1 MIGALIASELKQR
14 IRGKRWWI
22 LLVLW
27 ILLLLGLV
35 ALVRAGANQAAR
47 FAGEFVVVGPTM
59 FGSLALFVLGLSCLI
74 VPSLTTTAING
85 ERDRGTLAVLQATLY
100 RPEHL
105 LAAKFAAA
113 FVTAAV
119 FVLVTIPLAMW
130 SASEGGVS
138 TVRALVVYVVLL
150 AMCAL
155 FIALGLAASSLIR
168 RPGLSALAAYGSVFL
183 LTAGLPIL
191 FGISMLSA
199 QHTVTRQVDNQ
210 TITYTESRVGWR
222 WILLAPDPFVI
233 LADAAPRQRSRFVS
247 DPLAVI
253 REAARSSRQQHET
266 HPVVEE
272 GAVSFEGDLSPPEP
286 PPLWPVGLGFGA
298 AMIALSCYAVLR
310 KLHVPARHLAP
321 GERVA

>member
-1 MIGALIASELKQR
+1 MIDALIVSELKQR
-14 IRGKRWWI
+14 MRGKRWWI
-22 LLVLW
+22 LLGVW

-35 ALVRAGANQAAR
+35 ALVRAGATRAAE
-47 FAGEFVVVGPTM
+47 FSGEFVQVGPTM
-59 FGSLALFVLGLSCLI
+59 FGSLALFVLGLSCLV
-74 VPSLTTTAING
+74 VPSLTATAVNG

-100 RPEHL
+100 RPKDVL
-105 LAAKFAAA
+105 LAKFSAA

-119 FVLVTIPLAMW
+119 FVLATIPLAIW

-138 TVRALVVYVVLL
+138 AVRAVVVYVVLL

-155 FIALGLAASSLIR
+155 FIAIGLAASSLVR
-168 RPGLSALAAYGSVFL
+168 RPGLSALAAYAGVFL

-191 FGISMLSA
+191 FGLSMLSA
-199 QHTVTRQVDNQ
+199 TPEPVTQRIGGQV
-210 TITYTESRVGWR
+210 ITYTEPRIGWR
-222 WILLAPDPFVI
+222 WLLLAPDPFVI

-253 REAARSSRQQHET
+253 REGARASRQQSRSPVFRDGVGFAEET
-266 HPVVEE
+266 
-272 GAVSFEGDLSPPEP
+272 PPEP
-286 PPLWPVGLGFGA
+286 PPLWPVGLAIDVGV
-298 AMIALSCYAVLR
+298 IALCCYEVLR